1 MSHLLSDEQKENHVL
16 PGLSRDIGKRLRIP
30 FRDGGWRLQWDM
42 GLKVK
47 QRNQASHPRRSVP
60 SIICMPKKGKIS
72 LLKCVGNVVSFLLYI
87 YIYIYIYTGCNRR
100 NGPDFGR
107 VFLMLNYTEK
117 TQNTYIQSWTVL
129 EIMASEFWN
138 FDSCYTLTDYQIHIE
153 TGRNMW
159 FL

>member
-1 MSHLLSDEQKENHVL
+1 MWEPLSVGIALCRADGRTDRQSHMTKLIVAFCNLSKVPENLSLHRNEPGFLCDRPVNSADHHPGSLSL
-16 PGLSRDIGKRLRIP
+16 P
-30 FRDGGWRLQWDM
+30 M
-42 GLKVK
+42 
-47 QRNQASHPRRSVP
+47 
-60 SIICMPKKGKIS
+60 C
-72 LLKCVGNVVSFLLYI
+72 FLI
-87 YIYIYIYTGCNRR
+87 VWPTTIYTGCNRR

-117 TQNTYIQSWTVL
+117 PQNTYIQNWTVS

-138 FDSCYTLTDYQIHIE
+138 FDSCYTLTDYQIHIK